1 MTIYTISNPSDPYTI
16 ESDNEFVACYAVL
29 LLGRGGF
36 GLSTEKYVVVMPI
49 LIFGGFEEWLV
60 KTFGSKSIPNEWVLE
75 NREAIIKA
83 LESVLVGSP
92 RDRKEL
98 NSALALM
105 PDAAARE
112 QYKQQWMDR
121 RRSSLNNIGGR
132 AHEIAKALRAD
143 G

>member
-29 LLGRGGF
+29 LPY
-36 GLSTEKYVVVMPI
+36 GLSTEKDNIMPI
-49 LIFGGFEEWLV
+49 LLFGGFEEWLM
-60 KTFGSKSIPNEWVLE
+60 KAFGSKSIPNEWVLE

-83 LESVLVGSP
+83 LESVLIGSP

-105 PDAAARE
+105 PDTDARE

-121 RRSSLNNIGGR
+121 RRSIGGR
-132 AHEIAKALRAD
+132 AREIAKAMRAAD
-143 G
+143 

>member
-1 MTIYTISNPSDPYTI
+1 MTIYVISNPSDPYTI
-16 ESDNEFVACYAVL
+16 ESDNELVACYAVL

-36 GLSTEKYVVVMPI
+36 GLSTEKDVVMPI
-49 LIFGGFEEWLV
+49 LLFGGFEEWLM
-60 KTFGSKSIPNEWVLE
+60 KAFGSKSIPNEWVLE

-98 NSALALM
+98 TSALALM
-105 PDAAARE
+105 PDPAARE

-132 AHEIAKALRAD
+132 AHEIAKALRAA